1 MSLETRSV
9 RGCCKVLSLG
19 SNPESV
25 LGNLQM
31 SVQKILKETGKNMVQ
46 LGFSSFP
53 KVGLF
58 KQGH

>member
-1 MSLETRSV
+1 MSLETHSV
-9 RGCCKVLSLG
+9 RGCCKVLSSG
-19 SNPESV
+19 SSPESV

-31 SVQKILKETGKNMVQ
+31 SVRKILKETGKKMVQ